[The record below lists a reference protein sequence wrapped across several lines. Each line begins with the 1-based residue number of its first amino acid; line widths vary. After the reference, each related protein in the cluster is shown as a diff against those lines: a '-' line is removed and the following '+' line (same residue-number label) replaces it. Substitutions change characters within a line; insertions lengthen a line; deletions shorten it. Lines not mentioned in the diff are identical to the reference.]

1 MVSIRR
7 ATIDDLPAMQ
17 NCNLWCLPENYTAK
31 YYFYHYLN
39 WSQLLYVA
47 EDFNGKIVGY
57 VLAKI
62 DEESDDINGHITSLS
77 VLRTHRK
84 LGIAYQLMS
93 ATHKA
98 MQEVFNADYC
108 SLHVRVSNRA
118 ALGLYEGKLKYLK
131 MGVEEK
137 YYADDED
144 AFIMKKFFK
153 ETPELK
159 NFLKRKEKDENKN
172 TQTKSEDQTGKSGS
186 QGKEEEERKDAEQS
200 GEKSDAPNSQAAAAK
215 KKKKKK

>member
-31 YYFYHYLN
+31 YYFYHSLN

-47 EDFNGKIVGY
+47 EDSNGKIVGY

-93 ATHKA
+93 AAHKD

-118 ALGLYEGKLKYLK
+118 ALGLYEGKLEYLK

-144 AFIMKKFFK
+144 AYIMKKFFK

-159 NFLKRKEKDENKN
+159 NFLKKKEKEENKN
-172 TQTKSEDQTGKSGS
+172 SEAKADSGTQSK
-186 QGKEEEERKDAEQS
+186 EEERKES
-200 GEKSDAPNSQAAAAK
+200 EKSIEQGDASNSQTAAK

>member
-17 NCNLWCLPENYTAK
+17 HCNLWCLPENYTAK

-47 EDFNGKIVGY
+47 EDFSGKIVGY

-93 ATHKA
+93 AAHKDMVENFKA
-98 MQEVFNADYC
+98 EYC

-118 ALGLYEGKLKYLK
+118 ALGLYAGKLAYTKV
-131 MGVEEK
+131 GVEEK

-144 AFIMKKFFK
+144 AFLMKKFFK
-153 ETPELK
+153 ETNESKSLAQK
-159 NFLKRKEKDENKN
+159 KEKEQPKEDKKEGAEDDGNENI
-172 TQTKSEDQTGKSGS
+172 EEGKPDP
-186 QGKEEEERKDAEQS
+186 QNA
-200 GEKSDAPNSQAAAAK
+200 QATAAK
-215 KKKKKK
+215 KKKKRR